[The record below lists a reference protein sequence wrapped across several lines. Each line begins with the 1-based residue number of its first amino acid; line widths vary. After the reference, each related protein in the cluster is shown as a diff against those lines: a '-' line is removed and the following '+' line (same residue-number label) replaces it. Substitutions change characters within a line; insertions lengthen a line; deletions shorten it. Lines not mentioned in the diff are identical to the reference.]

1 MCYDTYC
8 PDEDSILRTL
18 FEERIELMRK
28 AKTAAI
34 AIGSAA
40 AILAGGVFVTY
51 TSSPVVG
58 KAGPRECVEVYDV
71 KDNVSAK
78 IAALTS
84 IRSTATTT
92 GEAKNTVRLAATV
105 NESPAEFENYG
116 VAATAAATEA
126 VTETA
131 ETTEAETTA
140 PNTEAST
147 EEETTTP
154 TEAPTEELTAAPTD
168 ATAAAAT
175 EAPAT
180 EAETAAPAAP
190 AEEAP
195 QIEAPGE
202 PVIDATE
209 ALTESFSE
217 TVYEEAYT
225 EPAAETVTESYTQPV
240 NTGLS
245 DSDYIVLCNA
255 VAHEAGCDWISTYDK
270 AKVVEV
276 IMNRVYSPLY
286 PDSIVGVL
294 TQPYQFTGSSS
305 YVYLGTYSCYVSQ
318 SVKDA
323 VDLYFSDPSA
333 FSHGYY
339 SFWGDGSQNH
349 FS

>member
-1 MCYDTYC
+1 
-8 PDEDSILRTL
+8 
-18 FEERIELMRK
+18 MRK
-28 AKTAAI
+28 AKSAAI
-34 AIGSAA
+34 AIGSAVT
-40 AILAGGVFVTY
+40 ILAGGVFVTY
-51 TSSPVVG
+51 NSSPVVG
-58 KAGPRECVEVYDV
+58 KAGPRESIEVYDV
-71 KDNVSAK
+71 KNNVSAK

-92 GEAKNTVRLAATV
+92 GEANTIVRKAATV
-105 NESPAEFENYG
+105 NESPAEFENFG
-116 VAATAAATEA
+116 IAATAAATEA
-126 VTETA
+126 ATECA
-131 ETTEAETTA
+131 ETTEAETA
-140 PNTEAST
+140 PNTEA
-147 EEETTTP
+147 
-154 TEAPTEELTAAPTD
+154 ATEELTDAPTEAVTQELTDAPTAAPVP
-168 ATAAAAT
+168 AT

-190 AEEAP
+190 AEPAPQTEAP
-195 QIEAPGE
+195 VEPVPEVTEVITENFSE
-202 PVIDATE
+202 PVI
-209 ALTESFSE
+209 
-217 TVYEEAYT
+217 EEISS
-225 EPAAETVTESYTQPV
+225 EPAAEAVTETYVEPAV

-245 DSDYIVLCNA
+245 DADYIMLCNA

-286 PDSIVGVL
+286 PDSIFGVL

-305 YVYLGTYSCYVSQ
+305 YVYLSTYSCYVSQ

-323 VDLYFSDPSA
+323 VDLYFSDPSS

>member
-1 MCYDTYC
+1 
-8 PDEDSILRTL
+8 
-18 FEERIELMRK
+18 MRK
-28 AKTAAI
+28 AKSAAI

-40 AILAGGVFVTY
+40 AILTGGVFATY
-51 TSSPVVG
+51 KSSPVVG
-58 KAGPRECVEVYDV
+58 KAGPRESIEVYDV

-92 GEAKNTVRLAATV
+92 GEAKSTVRKAATV
-105 NESPAEFENYG
+105 NASPAEFENYG
-116 VAATAAATEA
+116 IAATAAATEA

-131 ETTEAETTA
+131 ETTEAETA
-140 PNTEAST
+140 PN
-147 EEETTTP
+147 
-154 TEAPTEELTAAPTD
+154 TEAPTEELTAAPTAAPTEELTD
-168 ATAAAAT
+168 APTAAP
-175 EAPAT
+175 APVAET
-180 EAETAAPAAP
+180 PAPEAEAAAPAAP
-190 AEEAP
+190 VEAVPQTEAP
-195 QIEAPGE
+195 AEPAPE
-202 PVIDATE
+202 MTE
-209 ALTESFSE
+209 AITETYSKP
-217 TVYEEAYT
+217 VYEAAYT
-225 EPAAETVTESYTQPV
+225 EPAAETVTESYIQPAV

-286 PDSIVGVL
+286 PDTIVGVL

-323 VDLYFSDPSA
+323 VDLYFSDPSS

>member
-1 MCYDTYC
+1 
-8 PDEDSILRTL
+8 
-18 FEERIELMRK
+18 MRK

-40 AILAGGVFVTY
+40 AILTGGAFATY
-51 TSSPVVG
+51 KSSPVVG
-58 KAGPRECVEVYDV
+58 KAGPRESIYVYDV

-92 GEAKNTVRLAATV
+92 GEAKTTVRKAATV
-105 NESPAEFENYG
+105 NESPAEFEIYG

-131 ETTEAETTA
+131 EPTEAETTA
-140 PNTEAST
+140 PNTEAPT
-147 EEETTTP
+147 EEETATP
-154 TEAPTEELTAAPTD
+154 TEAPTEQLTAAPTD
-168 ATAAAAT
+168 ATVPAT

-190 AEEAP
+190 AEAAP

-202 PVIDATE
+202 PVLDATE
-209 ALTESFSE
+209 AITESFSE
-217 TVYEEAYT
+217 PMSEAYS
-225 EPAAETVTESYTQPV
+225 EPVAETVTESYTQPV

-294 TQPYQFTGSSS
+294 TQPYQFTGSST

-339 SFWGDGSQNH
+339 SFWGDGTQNH